1 MNALTYKNMKL
12 TAIAITLC
20 YSETHFI
27 AKEIAISRNEKLVKT
42 EKKSCRASDLTE
54 NYIQ

>member
-1 MNALTYKNMKL
+1 MNVLTYKNMKL